1 MADIPQ
7 PIVNPEIQFTKIFI
21 NNEFVDSKSGKVF
34 ATINPANGKVISEVQ
49 EGDKADIDEA
59 VAAAKEAFKRG
70 STWRQMNASSRGELL
85 LKLAAL
91 IERDALQL
99 ASLETV
105 DNGMPFTQAWL
116 ADIQGS
122 GKTLRYFAG
131 MADKIVGQTIPV
143 DGNFFCYTRHEP
155 VGVVGS
161 ITPWNFPLYLAVAK
175 IAPAI
180 ATGCTIVL
188 KPAEQTPLTTLHLA
202 SLIKEAGFPPG
213 VVNIVPGYGPT
224 AGAALTNHPDV
235 NKVSFTGSSE
245 VGQLIL
251 QAAGKTNLKRV
262 SLELGGK
269 SPNIIF
275 PDVDLDYAVEMSHQA
290 VMFNMGQVCVAGSR
304 TYVHEDIYD
313 EFVKRSVEKAKIR
326 TVGDPMDFKT
336 QNGPQIDD
344 IQMNKILEL
353 IESGKSEGA
362 KLHCGGNRIGETGYF
377 VQPTVFSDVKP
388 HMRIAKEEIFG
399 PVQSI
404 FKFKDVED
412 VLNQANDTQYG
423 LAAAV
428 FTKDI
433 DRAITVANGLEAGT
447 VWVNTYFAGSVQ
459 APFGGYKMSGQG
471 REGGLYSV
479 DAYLEVKTVY
489 IKTPT
494 K

>member
-1 MADIPQ
+1 MCSFEDSLKMANIPQ
-7 PIVNPEIQFTKIFI
+7 PIVNPVIRFTKIFI

-34 ATINPANGKVISEVQ
+34 ETINPANGKVICEVQ

-91 IERDALQL
+91 IERDAVQL

-105 DNGMPFTQAWL
+105 DNGMPFTQAWM

-122 GKTLRYFAG
+122 GRTLHYFSG

-224 AGAALTNHPDV
+224 AGAALTNYSDV

-251 QAAGKTNLKRV
+251 YKPPER
-262 SLELGGK
+262 
-269 SPNIIF
+269 
-275 PDVDLDYAVEMSHQA
+275 
-290 VMFNMGQVCVAGSR
+290 
-304 TYVHEDIYD
+304 
-313 EFVKRSVEKAKIR
+313 
-326 TVGDPMDFKT
+326 
-336 QNGPQIDD
+336 
-344 IQMNKILEL
+344 
-353 IESGKSEGA
+353 
-362 KLHCGGNRIGETGYF
+362 RI
-377 VQPTVFSDVKP
+377 
-388 HMRIAKEEIFG
+388 
-399 PVQSI
+399 
-404 FKFKDVED
+404 
-412 VLNQANDTQYG
+412 
-423 LAAAV
+423 
-428 FTKDI
+428 
-433 DRAITVANGLEAGT
+433 
-447 VWVNTYFAGSVQ
+447 
-459 APFGGYKMSGQG
+459 
-471 REGGLYSV
+471 
-479 DAYLEVKTVY
+479 
-489 IKTPT
+489 
-494 K
+494 